1 MKTEAG
7 MTREELISFSKLTN
21 SGDLTVKLEELE
33 SCGFIR
39 KYYAFGM
46 KKKNA
51 VYQLVDHFTLF
62 YFYFLEEE
70 PTDEHFWINQMNTP
84 KVNTW
89 MGLAFERVCLMHID
103 QIKRKLGISGVL
115 TEENAWYCK
124 KDAEKGVFGSQID
137 MLIVRKDQVINLCE
151 MKYSRAEYTITS
163 AVNQSIQNKI
173 HDLILSTGTKY
184 AIFPTLI
191 TTYGLVP
198 NTYSDG
204 VQSVVTLGDLF
215 AEV

>member
-1 MKTEAG
+1 
-7 MTREELISFSKLTN
+7 LIILHCSIS
-21 SGDLTVKLEELE
+21 S
-33 SCGFIR
+33 
-39 KYYAFGM
+39 
-46 KKKNA
+46 
-51 VYQLVDHFTLF
+51 
-62 YFYFLEEE
+62 FLEEE

-89 MGLAFERVCLMHID
+89 MGLSFERVCLMHID

-184 AIFPTLI
+184 AIFSNSYHDIWSCTEYVFGRCAVSGNAWGFI
-191 TTYGLVP
+191 CR
-198 NTYSDG
+198 
-204 VQSVVTLGDLF
+204 SVKMHKIYCK
-215 AEV
+215 